1 MSKKPNPT
9 LIGAFVIGAMV
20 LIATGVAL
28 FGGAQFFVERN
39 IYVAYFEEGTKGLRI
54 GSNVLMNGVRIGHVS
69 EIALLVDSTS
79 YETITRV
86 TLEIFPDTFI
96 QTSNGQVVGEG
107 MQANL
112 THDKLINEAGL
123 RANLDIESYVTG
135 QLLVELALRP
145 DTEAILRGAD
155 PPHPEIPTTPS
166 NIQQLLDNVRNWL
179 ADVRE
184 NVDFAELGQRLDS
197 ILRGFDELSNSED
210 LRASLAGMSAILNNE
225 DTQGLARS
233 VRSALEDVRTAA
245 VDASELFRGVNAE
258 VGALSDELQPV
269 IARLNESLREAEET
283 LAAAREQLQG
293 DSEQVLQLQATLL
306 EIERATRAMREFFDY
321 VERNPESLLKGRQE

>member
-9 LIGAFVIGAMV
+9 LIGAFVVGAMV

-28 FGGAQFFVERN
+28 FGGAQFFVKRN
-39 IYVAYFEEGTKGLRI
+39 VYVAYFEEGTKGLRI

-96 QTSNGQVVGEG
+96 QTRNGQVVGEG
-107 MQANL
+107 MQENL

-145 DTEAILRGAD
+145 DTEATLRGAN

-166 NIQQLLDNVRNWL
+166 NIQQLLENVRNWL
-179 ADVRE
+179 ADLRE
-184 NVDFAELGQRLDS
+184 NVDFAELGRRVDS

-210 LRASLAGMSAILNNE
+210 LRASLAGMSAILNSE

-233 VRSALEDVRTAA
+233 VRFALEDVRVAA
-245 VDASELFRGVNAE
+245 ADASQLFRGVNAD
-258 VGALSDELQPV
+258 VGSVTDELLPV
-269 IARLNESLREAEET
+269 ISRLNESLQEAEET
-283 LAAAREQLQG
+283 LAAAREQLRG

>member
-9 LIGAFVIGAMV
+9 LIGAFVVGATV
-20 LIATGVAL
+20 LIAVGVAL

-39 IYVAYFEEGTKGLRI
+39 LYVAYFEEGTKGLRD

-69 EIALLVDSTS
+69 EIALLVDATS

-96 QTSNGQVVGEG
+96 QTRNGKVVGQG
-107 MQANL
+107 MQENL
-112 THDKLINEAGL
+112 THDQLIFDAGL

-145 DTEAILRGAD
+145 DTRATLHGAD
-155 PPHPEIPTTPS
+155 PPHPEIPTVPS
-166 NIQQLLDNVRNWL
+166 NIQELLDNVRNWV
-179 ADVRE
+179 ADARE
-184 NVDFAELGQRLDS
+184 NIDFAELGERLES
-197 ILRGFDELSNSED
+197 ILRGVDELSNSED
-210 LRASLAGMSAILNNE
+210 LRSSLAGISAILNHG
-225 DTQGLARS
+225 DTQALAGS
-233 VRSALEDVRTAA
+233 MRSALKEVQIAA
-245 VDASELFRGVNAE
+245 ADASELFRGMDAD
-258 VGALSDELQPV
+258 VGTLTDELQPV
-269 IARLNESLREAEET
+269 ISRLNEALQEAEQT
-283 LAAAREQLQG
+283 LAAARRQLQG